1 MLGPAQKRDLK
12 LEKLHENG
20 ERVAMVMSTLMY
32 VDVVDKDDD
41 ADDDDADD
49 DDVADVTHVAD
60 DADDTDVADVADVAD
75 EDEWWWFLVVDIQCL
90 VFLMSET
97 KKKLAPRYKVHID
110 EAWQRRTEALAD
122 PNAPRFF
129 DGKMLFFWP

>member
-41 ADDDDADD
+41 ADDDD
-49 DDVADVTHVAD
+49 DVADVTHVAD
-60 DADDTDVADVADVAD
+60 DADDTDVADVAD

-97 KKKLAPRYKVHID
+97 KKKLAPRYKVPHRRGM
-110 EAWQRRTEALAD
+110 AASYRSLGWSQRTQVFRWK
-122 PNAPRFF
+122 NVV
-129 DGKMLFFWP
+129 FWP